1 MVALASMAET
11 LVERKPLS
19 MASSL
24 WIPAKQEGHT
34 VGAIE
39 LDIAEESVEVAVVAL
54 TLERAACLH
63 SKTLE
68 AAEAALETADDAEAI
83 RELIDVGLIVT
94 LPFET
99 KLAMALEIG
108 VTGMALGIKAAGSV
122 TREVPLNTANGVGI
136 AVIPADDNALCRAA
150 VGVIPADDNALW
162 RAAAEGCIEV
172 KLADAL
178 GKTDWRAMA
187 IALGRFMNISANEVW
202 FKDEVGTIEDEIK
215 LANDSGIVVAAIKDV
230 KFPEAEAMIAEAIE
244 PVGDIVTLP
253 ATIAELKEFK
263 ALEMALV
270 GIIVLLAKA
279 AVIEAIWADMEAIL
293 ADIEII
299 SGGIEVADIID
310 DLEPEETVIA
320 ELELEAEVIPELD
333 SVAEVMPE
341 LDSVAEVIEDEELEA
356 EVNDDTELVEDMVE
370 SELVEVIEEAE
381 LVADDVNSAEA
392 DWTALEILATID
404 EGEIELA
411 LKLELM
417 LALALEK
424 LDETLASAEESEAGL
439 IGVVAVAIMEEILA
453 SWEAIA
459 ELVPTAV
466 IIELMAWIWEAKAGL
481 VAVAM

>member
-1 MVALASMAET
+1 
-11 LVERKPLS
+11 
-19 MASSL
+19 
-24 WIPAKQEGHT
+24 
-34 VGAIE
+34 
-39 LDIAEESVEVAVVAL
+39 
-54 TLERAACLH
+54 
-63 SKTLE
+63 
-68 AAEAALETADDAEAI
+68 
-83 RELIDVGLIVT
+83 
-94 LPFET
+94 
-99 KLAMALEIG
+99 
-108 VTGMALGIKAAGSV
+108 
-122 TREVPLNTANGVGI
+122 
-136 AVIPADDNALCRAA
+136 
-150 VGVIPADDNALW
+150 
-162 RAAAEGCIEV
+162 
-172 KLADAL
+172 
-178 GKTDWRAMA
+178 
-187 IALGRFMNISANEVW
+187 
-202 FKDEVGTIEDEIK
+202 
-215 LANDSGIVVAAIKDV
+215 
-230 KFPEAEAMIAEAIE
+230 MIAEAIE

-333 SVAEVMPE
+333 SVAEV
-341 LDSVAEVIEDEELEA
+341 IEDEELEA
-356 EVNDDTELVEDMVE
+356 EVNDDTELVEDMIE